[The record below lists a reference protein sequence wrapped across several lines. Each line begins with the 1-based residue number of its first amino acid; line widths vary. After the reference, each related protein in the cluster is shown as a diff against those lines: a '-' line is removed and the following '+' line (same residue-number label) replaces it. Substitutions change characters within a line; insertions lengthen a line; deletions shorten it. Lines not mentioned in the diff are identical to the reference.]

1 MIDIG
6 LSKLALIGVVALVV
20 IGPERLPKVARM
32 AGTLFGRA
40 QRYIND
46 VKSEVSR
53 EMELDELRKMH
64 KDVEQAAS
72 EVTGSIHKSMSDTE
86 ASINDAWNGGDDASS
101 YDSAVAGGSTWTR
114 TPDPSVQAI
123 KAKAFR
129 RKKLSRTTGV
139 PAWYKHQ
146 NGQKTRVISASA
158 RVARYRRP
166 VGTGKSAGFF

>member
-53 EMELDELRKMH
+53 EIELDELRKMQ

-72 EVTGSIHKSMSDTE
+72 DVSGSIHKSMSDTE
-86 ASINDAWNGGDDASS
+86 ASINDAWNGGDSAS
-101 YDSAVAGGSTWTR
+101 AGSVESGAESWKR
-114 TPDPSVQAI
+114 TPNADLLSI

-129 RKKLSRTTGV
+129 RKKLARTTAV
-139 PAWYKHQ
+139 PSWYKHQ
-146 NGQKTRVISASA
+146 SGRKTRVISASA
-158 RVARYRRP
+158 RVAKYRP
-166 VGTGKSAGFF
+166 ISASKSAGFF

>member
-6 LSKLALIGVVALVV
+6 LTKLALIGVVALVV

-53 EMELDELRKMH
+53 EMELDELRKMQ
-64 KDVEQAAS
+64 KDVQDAAS
-72 EVTGSIHKSMSDTE
+72 DVSNSIHKSMSETE
-86 ASINDAWNGGDDASS
+86 ASINDAWNGGDDSS
-101 YDSAVAGGSTWTR
+101 SSDSASAGGSWTR
-114 TPDPSVQAI
+114 TPDASLLAI

-146 NGQKTRVISASA
+146 SGHKTRVISASA
-158 RVARYRRP
+158 RVAKYRRP

>member
-53 EMELDELRKMH
+53 EIELDELRKMQ

-72 EVTGSIHKSMSDTE
+72 DVSGSIHKSMSDTE
-86 ASINDAWNGGDDASS
+86 ASLNDAWNGNDGAAAGDSAAADASS
-101 YDSAVAGGSTWTR
+101 WSR
-114 TPDPSVQAI
+114 TPNADMLSI

-129 RKKLSRTTGV
+129 RKKLARTTAV

-146 NGQKTRVISASA
+146 SGRKTRVISASA
-158 RVARYRRP
+158 RVAKYRP
-166 VGTGKSAGFF
+166 IGAGKSAGFF

>member
-53 EMELDELRKMH
+53 EIELDELRKMQ

-72 EVTGSIHKSMSDTE
+72 DVSGSIHKSMSDTE
-86 ASINDAWNGGDDASS
+86 ASINDAWNGGDSS
-101 YDSAVAGGSTWTR
+101 SPGSDTGEAWKR
-114 TPDPSVQAI
+114 TPNADLLSI

-129 RKKLSRTTGV
+129 RKKLARTTAV

-146 NGQKTRVISASA
+146 SGRKTRVISASA
-158 RVARYRRP
+158 RVAKYRP
-166 VGTGKSAGFF
+166 ISASKSAGFF